1 MTMINEFKSVVSNS
15 ELWIKDAAD
24 AIGTEDYRRA
34 LQAVRATLKTL
45 RDRLPVDEAVNFGSQ
60 LPVLLSGYYYE
71 GWKPANTPTKERSI
85 EEFYD
90 SVQKNI
96 DQLGHPLKAEDIVK
110 PIFSVLASRVSEGEI
125 QDVIQMM
132 PEEFRELWPEQATY

>member
-1 MTMINEFKSVVSNS
+1 MTMINEFDSVVNKS
-15 ELWIKDAAD
+15 ELWIKDVAD
-24 AIGTEDYRRA
+24 ALGTDDYRRV
-34 LQAVRATLKTL
+34 LQGVRATLKTV

-71 GWKPANTPTKERSI
+71 GWKPAKTPTKERSI

-110 PIFSVLASRVSEGEI
+110 PIFSVLTKRISEGEI
-125 QDVIQMM
+125 QDLIQMM
-132 PEEFRELWPEQATY
+132 PNEFRELWPESVAS

>member
-1 MTMINEFKSVVSNS
+1 MTMINEFKSVVSNT
-15 ELWIKDAAD
+15 ELWIKDAAE
-24 AIGTEDYRRA
+24 ALGTEDYRRT

-71 GWKPANTPTKERSI
+71 DWKPANTPTKERSI
-85 EEFYD
+85 GEFYD

-110 PIFSVLASRVSEGEI
+110 PIFSVLASRVSKGEI

-132 PEEFRELWPEQATY
+132 PKEFRELWPEQAAY

>member
-24 AIGTEDYRRA
+24 ALGTDDYRRA
-34 LQAVRATLKTL
+34 LQAVRATLKTV

-85 EEFYD
+85 SEFYD
-90 SVQKNI
+90 SVQKHI

-110 PIFSVLASRVSEGEI
+110 PIFSVIASRISEGETH
-125 QDVIQMM
+125 DLIQMM
-132 PEEFRELWPEQATY
+132 PNDFRELWPESVAS

>member
-1 MTMINEFKSVVSNS
+1 MINEFKSVVSNS